1 MKKLL
6 LLLSIFL
13 TGNAAIAGPGKKA
26 SIGSD
31 ISLGPVVSLGGSW
44 IGGDDNL
51 DNKFKFA
58 PAAGIGLVYS
68 TNEHL
73 GFGAQLLV
81 SHEGFKSEYA
91 TMAGTLMRVINPVYM
106 RLPLHLIYFFGD
118 FGDRVRP
125 KIYAGPSIA
134 FKVDET
140 NNYDELTK
148 SVIGSAADAEVFDSF
163 DAGLSV
169 GAGANVRLSRATWL
183 NLDAGYYYGIT
194 TAVEGYGY
202 KNRHLRLNVGLM
214 WGL

>member
-6 LLLSIFL
+6 LLLPVL
-13 TGNAAIAGPGKKA
+13 AISLGAFAGPGKKA
-26 SIGSD
+26 SIGSH
-31 ISLGPVVSLGGSW
+31 ISLGPVLSLGGSW
-44 IGGDDNL
+44 IGGDNNI

-81 SHEGFKSEYA
+81 SHEGFKSEEV
-91 TMAGTLMRVINPVYM
+91 TTAGTIMRVINPVYL
-106 RLPLHLIYFFGD
+106 RLPLHLIYFFGK

-140 NNYDELTK
+140 NNYDDLTK
-148 SVIGSAADAEVFDSF
+148 SALGSAADVELFKNF

-169 GAGANVRLSRATWL
+169 GAGANVRLSRAAWL

-202 KNRHLRLNVGLM
+202 KNRNLRLNLGLM